1 MINSRFSI
9 VVIVG
14 LVFVVLGLSA
24 FTVGER
30 ELAIK
35 LQVGRVV
42 QANYD
47 PGLHFKIPVY
57 QTVRKFPS
65 QILKIDDAPQ
75 RVFTLERTAMTVD
88 YFVKW
93 RIVDEVPFYTST
105 GGSQAVAMDRLR
117 EIIKNS
123 IVTEFGKRTI
133 VEAISVERVALMRDM
148 LENAAETAQG
158 LGIEVVDFRVK
169 QVEFVAEVRNSV
181 YRQMRE
187 ERARV
192 AAETRSEGEEAA
204 ELIRST
210 ADKDRTVLMAN
221 AYRDGQIIR
230 GEGDAK
236 AADIYARAYNKD
248 AEFYAFYRSITA
260 YKNSMGKAGD
270 LLSSRA
276 CCHSYRRENIVS
288 WWRKSHNWET
298 ITSGR

>member
-270 LLSSRA
+270 LLVLDPNNEFFRYLNQSSG
-276 CCHSYRRENIVS
+276 EQ
-288 WWRKSHNWET
+288 
-298 ITSGR
+298 

>member
-1 MINSRFSI
+1 MNNSRFSI

-14 LVFVVLGLSA
+14 LVFVAIGMSV

-35 LQVGRVV
+35 LQVGKVV

-47 PGLHFKIPVY
+47 PGLHFKIPVF

-93 RIVDEVPFYTST
+93 RIIDEVPFYTST
-105 GGSQAVAMDRLR
+105 GGSQDVAMDRLR
-117 EIIKNS
+117 EIVKNS

-133 VEAISVERVALMRDM
+133 QEAISVERVELMRDM
-148 LENAAETAQG
+148 LVNAAETAKG

-169 QVEFVAEVRNSV
+169 QVEFIADVRNSV
-181 YRQMRE
+181 YNQMRE
-187 ERARV
+187 ERALV
-192 AAETRSEGEEAA
+192 AAETRAEGREGS

-210 ADKDRTVLMAN
+210 ADKDRTILLAN

-230 GEGDAK
+230 GAGDAR
-236 AADIYARAYNKD
+236 AAEIYANAYQKD
-248 AEFYAFYRSITA
+248 AEFYAFYRSIDA
-260 YKNSMGKAGD
+260 YKNSLGKAGD
-270 LLSSRA
+270 LMVLDPNNEFFRYLNQSSGER
-276 CCHSYRRENIVS
+276 
-288 WWRKSHNWET
+288 
-298 ITSGR
+298 